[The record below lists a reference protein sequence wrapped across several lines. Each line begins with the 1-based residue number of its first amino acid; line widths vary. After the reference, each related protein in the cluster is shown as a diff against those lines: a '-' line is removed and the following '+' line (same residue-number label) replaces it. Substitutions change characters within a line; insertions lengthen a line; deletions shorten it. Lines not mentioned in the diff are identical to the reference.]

1 MVLQRQPGL
10 LKIIESKKMAIKSRK
25 HVSSRFNQQI
35 GAALAVML
43 LPVAAHAAD
52 AANAADPAGQAAP
65 SSQQTLNEVKV
76 VGAVENDF
84 KAEKASSPK
93 YTEKLVDTPQTIVVI
108 KKELIEQQ
116 GAVTLTDALRNT
128 PGVGTFFLGEN
139 GSTNTG
145 DAVYMRGFDASGNI
159 YVDGVRDVGSISRDV
174 FNIEQID
181 VLKGPAGTDNG
192 RGSPTGSINLVSKTA
207 TLENNFNSLLTAG
220 SGSQKRATADWNRVI
235 DADSGTAFRLN
246 LLDQNSGNPARD
258 EVKNKRW
265 AVAPTITFGI
275 GKPTRVT
282 ASYLHVDQNNVPDG
296 GVPTIGLPGYTTPD
310 TITATNK
317 VVRTFLNS
325 AAKVDP
331 NNFYGSTSDYDKV
344 KADMATVRIEH
355 DFSPTLQLQNTTRY
369 GKTKED
375 YLLTSFMGS
384 TANLATPV
392 AADPSTWTL
401 ARSLRTVKDQENTIL
416 TNQTVVTAQFDTGSL
431 KHSLVTG
438 VEFTSEKQT
447 NYSYVPASLG
457 TLAPANLY
465 HPNPNDPVTGFN
477 PVRSGAYTEG
487 EVNTQSVYAFD
498 TIKFGD
504 KWSINGGMR
513 FDHFNTTYDAVTLQT
528 AVAAG
533 QVQPLPVGTPIPTHL
548 TLGNTLANGKLA
560 VSYKP
565 TADSSVYALWAS
577 SKAPPGVNFALS
589 AAASSA
595 QNPTY
600 DPQETTTK
608 ELGGKWDLLKQK
620 LSLTAALYQ
629 TTVKNDVE
637 QDPVIPTL
645 YYQTGKKRVQGV
657 EIGVVGEIMRD
668 WLVSAGYTR
677 MNTEVESG
685 KVVTASGI
693 NNLSYTPKQAFTSWT
708 SYTLPFGLKLGGGAR
723 YVGDMLRG
731 TDGAIGTPARIDGYW
746 VFDAMATYT
755 VNKNL
760 DLQLNAYN
768 LADKVYVAAI
778 NKSGYRYT
786 PGQPRSFSLTANI
799 KF

>member
-1 MVLQRQPGL
+1 
-10 LKIIESKKMAIKSRK
+10 MAIKSRK
-25 HVSSRFNQQI
+25 HIASRFNQQV

-52 AANAADPAGQAAP
+52 PAADPAGQAAP
-65 SSQQTLNEVKV
+65 ASQQTLNEVKV
-76 VGAVENDF
+76 VGAAENDF

-181 VLKGPAGTDNG
+181 VLKGPAGTDSG

-207 TLENNFNSLLTAG
+207 TLENSFNSLLTAG
-220 SGSQKRATADWNRVI
+220 SGQQKRATADWNRVI
-235 DADSGTAFRLN
+235 DVDSGTAFRLN

-258 EVKNKRW
+258 DVKNKRW

-317 VVRTFLNS
+317 VIRTFLNS

-331 NNFYGSTSDYDKV
+331 SNFYGSTSDYDKV

-369 GKTKED
+369 GRTKED

-392 AADPSTWTL
+392 ASDPSTWTL

-431 KHSLVTG
+431 KHTLVTG
-438 VEFTSEKQT
+438 LEFTSEKQT

-465 HPNPNDPVTGFN
+465 HPNPNDPVIGFN

-528 AVAAG
+528 AVTSG
-533 QVQPLPVGTPIPTHL
+533 VQPLPVGTPIPTHL

-608 ELGGKWDLLKQK
+608 EIGGKWDLLKQK

-657 EIGVVGEIMRD
+657 EIGVVGEITHD

-708 SYTLPFGLKLGGGAR
+708 SYSLPFGLKVGGGAR

-731 TDGAIGTPARIDGYW
+731 TDGAVGTPARIDGYW

-778 NKSGYRYT
+778 NKSGFRYT